1 MWGIRWQP
9 LNVAD
14 WSNWQHDMDRFFE
27 RFAGGGA
34 LRRFAQAAFPA
45 LNLWE
50 DSDRL
55 CVEAELPGF
64 ELDDLEIVVTGGK
77 RLTLKGTR
85 KQAAVTGGVWHR
97 QERNFGSFERTL
109 ELPHDVDAERVSA
122 EFKLGVLT
130 ITLPKREE
138 SKPRRIAVKIS

>member
-1 MWGIRWQP
+1 MLGIRWQP

-14 WSNWQHDMDRFFE
+14 WSGWQHEMDRFLE
-27 RFAGGGA
+27 RFAGN
-34 LRRFAQAAFPA
+34 LPRRFAQAAYPA

-50 DSDRL
+50 DSDKL

-64 ELDDLEIVVTGGK
+64 ELDELEIFVNGGK
-77 RLTLKGTR
+77 QLTIKGER
-85 KQAAVTGGVWHR
+85 GQVAAEGGVWHR
-97 QERNFGSFERTL
+97 QERNFGGFERTI
-109 ELPHDVDAERVSA
+109 ELPHDVDADKVSA

>member
-1 MWGIRWQP
+1 
-9 LNVAD
+9 
-14 WSNWQHDMDRFFE
+14 MDRFFE
-27 RFAGGGA
+27 RFAGGGVP
-34 LRRFAQAAFPA
+34 RRFAQAAYPA

-77 RLTLKGTR
+77 RLTLKGAR
-85 KQAAVTGGVWHR
+85 KQAAVAGGVWHR
-97 QERNFGSFERTL
+97 QERNFGSFERTI

-130 ITLPKREE
+130 VTLPKREE

>member
-1 MWGIRWQP
+1 MLGIRWQP

-14 WSNWQHDMDRFFE
+14 WSGWQTEMDRFLE
-27 RFAGGGA
+27 RFAGNFP
-34 LRRFAQAAFPA
+34 RRFAQAAYPA

-64 ELDDLEIVVTGGK
+64 ELDDLEIFVNGGK
-77 RLTLKGTR
+77 QLTIKGER
-85 KQAAVTGGVWHR
+85 KQVAAEGGVWHR

-109 ELPHDVDAERVSA
+109 ELPHDVDADKVSA

-138 SKPRRIAVKIS
+138 SKPRRIAVKIN